1 MDRAIH
7 PFARDAL
14 NHLGHHLRL
23 HARQVAAVVLWT
35 LLQWAAWFVPAT
47 AVGQH
52 PPGARSAA
60 LGTASTALPSALE
73 FAANPAAGSTSDLRG
88 IGIDATQLYGM
99 RELRGASA
107 HLFSPLFGLNVTS
120 GVQTFGFELYRRTT
134 FALALARSFQPGTFR
149 SLHLGVRMDY
159 ATIRVQGYGGT
170 AYPTASAGVL
180 IPLST
185 FTVLGAAAT
194 NLAVFDRAARP
205 DVYRTLAVG
214 LSHAHGSKIMITTD
228 VIKEV
233 RSPPS
238 LRLGIETMPV
248 RAVAL
253 RAGMTTEPPRVTGGF
268 GLRTEYLIVDVAAE
282 RHHALGWSPHTS
294 LRILW

>member
-1 MDRAIH
+1 MKLAIQ
-7 PFARDAL
+7 PLARYAL
-14 NHLGHHLRL
+14 NQIGHDLRL
-23 HARQVAAVVLWT
+23 RVRRAAAVLFWT
-35 LLQWAAWFVPAT
+35 VWYVPAT
-47 AVGQH
+47 ANGQH
-52 PPGARSAA
+52 LPGAQSAA
-60 LGTASTALPSALE
+60 LGSASTALPYARE
-73 FAANPAAGSTSDLRG
+73 FAANPAAGSTSDHRG
-88 IGIDATQLYGM
+88 IGIDASQLYGM

-107 HLFSPLFGLNVTS
+107 HLFSPLLGLSVMS

-149 SLHLGVRMDY
+149 SIHLGVRMDY

-185 FTVLGAAAT
+185 VTFLGAAAT
-194 NLAVFDRAARP
+194 NLAVFEKSARP
-205 DVYRTLAVG
+205 DVYRTLALG
-214 LSHAHGSKIMITTD
+214 ISHAHSSKVMITTD

-238 LRLGIETMPV
+238 LRVGIESMPV

-253 RAGMTTEPPRVTGGF
+253 RVGMTTEPPRVTAGF
-268 GLRTEYLIVDVAAE
+268 GLRTELLIVDVASE
-282 RHHALGWSPHTS
+282 RHHALGWSPHIS